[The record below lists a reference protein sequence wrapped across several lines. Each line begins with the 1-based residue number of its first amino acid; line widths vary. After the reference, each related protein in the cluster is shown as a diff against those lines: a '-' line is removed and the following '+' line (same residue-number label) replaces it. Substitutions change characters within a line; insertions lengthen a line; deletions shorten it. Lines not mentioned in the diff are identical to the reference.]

1 MYQRIMV
8 AVDGSETAERGLKE
22 AIAFGNDQKA
32 RLAIVYVIDLVV
44 IYEFGEPSINYIDSS
59 REFAR
64 ETIARAQQAAQAAG
78 IAAEIQSPEIYTT
91 GYHVADKIAELA
103 QAWKADLLVVGTHG
117 RRGVSRL
124 LLGSVAERIVRVA
137 PCPLLLVRIWA
148 CVNSDTV
155 QPAVTSTAAPANRPS
170 RRSPNA

>member
-22 AIAFGNDQKA
+22 AIALANDQKA

-44 IYEFGEPSINYIDSS
+44 IDEFGEPSVNYIEST

-64 ETIARAQQAAQAAG
+64 ATVERARQTAQAAG
-78 IAAEIQSPEIYTT
+78 IEPEIQSPEIYTT
-91 GYHVADKIAELA
+91 GYHVADTIAQLA
-103 QAWKADLLVVGTHG
+103 RDWNADLLVVGTHG
-117 RRGVSRL
+117 RRGVTRL

-137 PCPLLLVRIWA
+137 PCPLLLVRGQL
-148 CVNSDTV
+148 S
-155 QPAVTSTAAPANRPS
+155 
-170 RRSPNA
+170 